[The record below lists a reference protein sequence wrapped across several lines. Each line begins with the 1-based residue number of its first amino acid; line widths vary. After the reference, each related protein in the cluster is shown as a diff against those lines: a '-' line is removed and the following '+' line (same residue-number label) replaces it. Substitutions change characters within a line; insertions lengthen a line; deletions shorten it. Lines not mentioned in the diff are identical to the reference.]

1 MIKLIFSKKLFS
13 EQTDTFTFEC
23 RSLDELHR
31 IILGHKERPEYPLKT
46 YEGREAMWHVA
57 HVTVTD
63 PSAGVKFEF
72 LVRKW
77 IDINNEGDVFECA
90 EKKEHIIAQQCHR
103 HTIKYKIIVHTGDVA
118 HAGTDANVSIIIY
131 GTLGDTGIRK
141 LKQKGE
147 LTKLHIEHDND
158 MISPDWFLDKVEVIN
173 IDTNETISFPC
184 NRWLGSSFNQPKFRP
199 TATWNANGI
208 TFANQ
213 SIVGQYP
220 SAIFVSTNN
229 TIYVTNPENNTIII
243 WQEESVNPTKII
255 SSDFKQPLSLFV
267 TSNGDIYIDDGFEND
282 RVQRWNAEISTF
294 ATVMNINS
302 SCAGLFV
309 DIHDTLYCSMHY
321 QHQVLK
327 TSLNDP
333 MMDSNVVAAGTGIRG
348 SASNQ
353 LYGPHGIFV
362 DVNLDLYVADSYND
376 RVQLFQ
382 SGELQGITIAGS
394 GSLIPTITLYYPTGV
409 ILDADKYLF
418 IVDSGNHR
426 IVGSGA
432 NGFRCLVGCHEMD
445 SQPNQLSGPSSLSFD
460 SYGNIFVSD
469 QRNSRIQK
477 FLLMKDSFDLSF
489 NQPKFCPTAT
499 WNSNGIT
506 VANQSIVG
514 RHPNAFFVNTNN
526 TIYVVNQEKNTIV
539 VWEEDSNNP
548 TKIISGGFMQPLS
561 LFETTNG
568 DIYIDDGD
576 YNRRV
581 QKWSAATGTFVTVMN
596 INSSCAGLF
605 VDIHD
610 TLYCS
615 MPDHHQVVKRSL
627 IGSAMNSN
635 VVAAGTGIYGSASN
649 LLGSPRGIFVDVNLD
664 LYVADCG
671 NNRVQLFQSGES
683 NGITIAGSTTL
694 YPTITLR
701 CPSGITLDAE
711 KYLFIVDSGN
721 HRIVSSGMNGF
732 RCLAGCYGMGSQ
744 SSQLTSPSSLS
755 FDRSGNIFV
764 TDQTNHRI
772 QKFQYLEESCD
783 MSSVVETMYTSVLTS
798 NHPIYPRTGCD
809 ISYYYEAIK
818 IQVYKSGHYSFN
830 SMSNINT
837 YGYIYAKYFDPF
849 SPSAYLIAED
859 DDSSS
864 NSQFSISIPLEI
876 NTEYILVVTTYNL
889 IETGAF
895 SIRVSGPNRVG
906 LERLN
911 SPPVIQST
919 YLSMLTENSQHF
931 PQPFETGK
939 HYYESIQI
947 NVNMSGLFIISSK
960 SRSDLFGYIY
970 KNSFNPLNPT
980 ENLLEV
986 DDNGCSDNQFKLLIA
1001 LEVNTKYIL
1010 VVTTSQ
1016 ANVTGTFSIIL
1027 SGPTKA
1033 VLERTTLSVNQP
1045 KFCPT
1050 ATWNSNGITLAN
1062 QSIVG
1067 QYPHAFFVDINNTAY
1082 VANQDKNII
1091 VIWQEGS
1098 VNPTK
1103 IITGNFAMP
1112 YSLFVTSNGDIY
1124 IDDGNHN
1131 GRVQRWNAATS
1142 TFVTVMNV
1150 NSLCAGL
1157 FVDIHDTLY
1166 CSIYFDHQVVKRSL
1180 HDSAMTSN
1188 RVAAG
1193 IGIAGSD
1200 SNQLA
1205 GPRGIFVDVNL
1216 DLYVADCENNRV
1228 QLFQSGESNG
1238 ITVAG
1243 SGSLNPT
1250 ITLSYPAGVILDADK
1265 YLFIVDSGYS
1275 RIVGSSLNGFRCL
1288 AGCYGQ
1294 GSESSQL
1301 SAPSSFSFDH
1311 SGNMFVTDQYNHRI
1325 QKFQYL
1331 EESCGDSSLIET
1343 MYSLSLT
1350 SNSATYFQDCSELDS
1365 YYEAIQMNI
1374 SMTGHYTFLIKSE
1387 MKTTHAYIY
1396 VNNFNPFDMS
1406 KNLLSLSGD
1415 SGNQGQ
1421 FQLSVVLEA
1430 NMIYVVVITTSSPNL
1445 MGSFSIQGSGSSYIG
1460 FNRIL
1465 NTPSVVQ
1472 TSYASELTT
1481 NSSTYL
1487 LSCSSSSSSYEA
1499 IQVKVSR
1506 SGLYTFFSKSNLDTY
1521 GSIYKDYFNPSNP
1534 TKNRL
1539 NYDDNSCN
1547 QRQFGFTIA
1556 LETSIT
1562 YILVV
1567 TTNDYSKIGAFSIFV
1582 SGPNNVDLK
1591 NISSPSVIQI
1601 PYLSTRQSNYSSE
1614 LTTNS
1619 QKYSRDGQKSNYYYQ
1634 AIPMH
1639 VMVTGHYALSS
1650 SSNMDTFGYIY
1661 KDDFNSM
1668 NPFENLLSQDY
1679 RSCSYQDF
1687 KFITYLQ
1694 TGTKYILVVTTSSPN
1709 ITGKFSI
1716 LTSGPN
1722 DIILNPYDISSTST
1736 STFTT
1741 AFTTTTKPSYACM
1754 NYHPT
1759 WILIMI
1765 CSIINLMKKLI

>member
-1 MIKLIFSKKLFS
+1 MFETILNLGELTKLRVWHDDLSIIKNSWHLEYVQIDDTQTGETYMFPCNKWLSSKK
-13 EQTDTFTFEC
+13 EDRQTVRELVCSNYSPNTSRRGSLTSPSGKVPYEIEISTSDKQHAGTTQHGWIILGGNKKRLEKFHMKNTPHNKILRGGQKDTFPFEY
-23 RSLDELHR
+23 RSLGELRR
-31 IILGHKERPEYPLKT
+31 IILGYKERNEYPLKT
-46 YEGREAMWHVA
+46 YEG
-57 HVTVTD
+57 
-63 PSAGVKFEF
+63 VKFEF
-72 LVRKW
+72 PVRKW
-77 IDINNEGDVFECA
+77 IDINNESDVFECA
-90 EKKEHIIAQQCHR
+90 EKKEHIIAQQRHR
-103 HTIKYKIIVHTGDVA
+103 HAIKYKTIAHTGDVSYDS
-118 HAGTDANVSIIIY
+118 TDANVSLILY
-131 GTLGDTGIRK
+131 VNLGVTGIRE

-147 LTKLHIEHDND
+147 LTKLHIEHDNA
-158 MISPDWFLDKVEVIN
+158 MLLPNWFLDKVEVIN
-173 IDTNETISFPC
+173 MDTNETITA
-184 NRWLGSSFNQPKFRP
+184 SFNQPKFRP
-199 TATWNANGI
+199 TATWNPTGI

-220 SAIFVSTNN
+220 STIFVSTNN
-229 TIYVTNPENNTIII
+229 TIYATNPEKNTIVM

-267 TSNGDIYIDDGFEND
+267 TSNGGIYIDDGHENG
-282 RVQRWNAEISTF
+282 RVQRWNAATSTF
-294 ATVMNINS
+294 VTVMNVNS
-302 SCAGLFV
+302 SCASLFV
-309 DIHDTLYCSMHY
+309 DIHDTLYCSMYY
-321 QHQVLK
+321 QHQILK

-333 MMDSNVVAAGTGIRG
+333 MMNSNVVTAAGIGIRG

-353 LYGPHGIFV
+353 LDSPFGIFV
-362 DVNLDLYVADSYND
+362 DVNSDLYVADCYND

-382 SGELQGITIAGS
+382 SGELHGITVAGS
-394 GSLIPTITLYYPTGV
+394 TSLNPTITLRCPTGV

-418 IVDSGNHR
+418 IVDFLNSR
-426 IVGSGA
+426 IVGSDLH
-432 NGFRCLVGCHEMD
+432 GFRCLVGCFGQG
-445 SQPNQLSGPSSLSFD
+445 SQSNQLANPVSFSFD
-460 SYGNIFVSD
+460 SYGNMFVSD

-526 TIYVVNQEKNTIV
+526 TVYVANQEKNTIV
-539 VWEEDSNNP
+539 VWQEDSNNP

-561 LFETTNG
+561 LFVTSNG

-576 YNRRV
+576 HNGRV
-581 QKWSAATGTFVTVMN
+581 QKLSAATGTFATVMN

-649 LLGSPRGIFVDVNLD
+649 QLGSPRGIFVDVNLD

-671 NNRVQLFQSGES
+671 NNRVQLFQSGELH
-683 NGITIAGSTTL
+683 GITIAGSTTL
-694 YPTITLR
+694 NPTITLR

-721 HRIVSSGMNGF
+721 HRIVGSGVNGF
-732 RCLAGCYGMGSQ
+732 RCLAGCSGMGSQ
-744 SSQLTSPSSLS
+744 SNQLTSPSSFS
-755 FDRSGNIFV
+755 FDHSGNIFV
-764 TDQTNHRI
+764 TDQANHRI
-772 QKFQYLEESCD
+772 QKFQYLKESCD
-783 MSSVVETMYTSVLTS
+783 KPSMVETMYTSVLTS

-837 YGYIYAKYFDPF
+837 YGYMYAKYFDPF
-849 SPSAYLIAED
+849 SASAFLISAD

-864 NSQFSISIPLEI
+864 NSQFNISIPLEI
-876 NTEYILVVTTYNL
+876 NIEYILVVTTFNSNV
-889 IETGAF
+889 TGPF

-906 LERLN
+906 LERLI
-911 SPPVIQST
+911 V
-919 YLSMLTENSQHF
+919 
-931 PQPFETGK
+931 
-939 HYYESIQI
+939 
-947 NVNMSGLFIISSK
+947 
-960 SRSDLFGYIY
+960 
-970 KNSFNPLNPT
+970 
-980 ENLLEV
+980 
-986 DDNGCSDNQFKLLIA
+986 A
-1001 LEVNTKYIL
+1001 
-1010 VVTTSQ
+1010 TSQ
-1016 ANVTGTFSIIL
+1016 ANVTGTFSIIV
-1027 SGPTKA
+1027 SGLTKA

-1045 KFCPT
+1045 KFCP
-1050 ATWNSNGITLAN
+1050 AAMWNFNGITVAN
-1062 QSIVG
+1062 ESTAG
-1067 QYPHAFFVDINNTAY
+1067 RHPHAFFVDINNTAY

-1228 QLFQSGESNG
+1228 QLFQSGELHG

-1250 ITLSYPAGVILDADK
+1250 ITLHYPAGVILDADK
-1265 YLFIVDSGYS
+1265 YLFIVDSGND

-1294 GSESSQL
+1294 GSQSNQL
-1301 SAPSSFSFDH
+1301 SAPSTFSFDH
-1311 SGNMFVTDQYNHRI
+1311 FGNMFVTDQYNHRI

-1387 MKTTHAYIY
+1387 MKSTHAYIY

-1445 MGSFSIQGSGSSYIG
+1445 MGNVLIQGSGSSYIG

-1472 TSYASELTT
+1472 TPYTPDLTT
-1481 NSSTYL
+1481 NNPTYL

-1499 IQVKVSR
+1499 IQVHVRR
-1506 SGLYTFFSKSNLDTY
+1506 SGFYTFFSKSNMDTY

-1534 TKNRL
+1534 NENRL
-1539 NYDDNSCN
+1539 NYDDDSCSTD
-1547 QRQFGFTIA
+1547 QFKFTTA

-1562 YILVV
+1562 YILIV
-1567 TTNDYSKIGAFSIFV
+1567 TTSSPNPTGAFSIFV
-1582 SGPNNVDLK
+1582 SGPDRVDLK
-1591 NISSPSVIQI
+1591 NI
-1601 PYLSTRQSNYSSE
+1601 
-1614 LTTNS
+1614 
-1619 QKYSRDGQKSNYYYQ
+1619 
-1634 AIPMH
+1634 
-1639 VMVTGHYALSS
+1639 
-1650 SSNMDTFGYIY
+1650 
-1661 KDDFNSM
+1661 
-1668 NPFENLLSQDY
+1668 
-1679 RSCSYQDF
+1679 
-1687 KFITYLQ
+1687 
-1694 TGTKYILVVTTSSPN
+1694 
-1709 ITGKFSI
+1709 
-1716 LTSGPN
+1716 
-1722 DIILNPYDISSTST
+1722 
-1736 STFTT
+1736 
-1741 AFTTTTKPSYACM
+1741 TTTTKPSYACM

-1765 CSIINLMKKLI
+1765 CSIINLLKKLI